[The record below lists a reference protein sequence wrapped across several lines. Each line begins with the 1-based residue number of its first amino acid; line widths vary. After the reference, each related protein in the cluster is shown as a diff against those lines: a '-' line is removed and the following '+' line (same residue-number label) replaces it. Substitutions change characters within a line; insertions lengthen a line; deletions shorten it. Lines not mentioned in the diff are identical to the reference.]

1 MAVSLGELAVRFG
14 CELRGNPDTPIER
27 IATLGNAGPGSI
39 AFLANP
45 KYRSQL
51 ADTQASAV
59 VLDSRSAN
67 ACPVPAL
74 VSPNPYATF
83 ARISTLLNPTPKLP
97 PGIHP
102 SAVVAST
109 AKIDPTAHVGPL
121 VVIGER
127 ASIGARA
134 VLGPHCVIEDDV
146 EVAEDVRL
154 WARVTLCHGVKIG
167 ARALLHPGVVIGGDG
182 FGFAP
187 ENRKWV
193 KIPQIGTVRVGA
205 DVEIGSNTTVDRG
218 AIGDTVIEDG
228 VKLDNLVM
236 VAHAARIGE
245 HTVIAGCT
253 GVSGS
258 TTIGKRC
265 VIGGAVGTAGHISI
279 ADDVSITGFSMI
291 THSITEPGVYSSGL
305 PFDKN
310 RVWRRT
316 VGHVKRLDNYVSRL
330 KQLERAQGLSQSEG
344 PADHPGE
351 EEND

>member
-83 ARISTLLNPTPKLP
+83 ARISTLLNPTPGLP

-121 VVIGER
+121 
-127 ASIGARA
+127 
-134 VLGPHCVIEDDV
+134 
-146 EVAEDVRL
+146 
-154 WARVTLCHGVKIG
+154 
-167 ARALLHPGVVIGGDG
+167 VVIGGDG